1 MKNPE
6 TTNMQPESEEAEVK
20 LNVSIQ
26 KDIQEENRN
35 NEAVKI
41 ELVVNKEFVDDG
53 SSEQIRELQIPTNT
67 LQEVVSVENEIVL
80 QEKEE
85 LPLENNTITKEV
97 EEQEDNDIKLTFEAD
112 QSPVKNE
119 EERSS
124 NKQSKDENEEDL
136 SPVQIENEL
145 KNGINE
151 EEVRPSEIQT
161 NNESYSEDI
170 VESTTCD
177 VSEMQESVTQS
188 DAQNKAKIDDIVN
201 NDTSFVSY
209 DPSIML
215 KNVQIRL
222 NDCLKENSNL
232 FDVSNKSKDIELKIS
247 KYLTKEVSFGKTLK
261 DISGR
266 RMIRLRDT
274 PRERRISSNSSL
286 YVNTSMI
293 SQDEGT
299 ESKALHY
306 TFSDSF
312 PTNGSQLD
320 RKRKIDAEEYSTMK
334 KQKMDG
340 NSSLL
345 NRSTNLMKNICSP
358 YIMKVSTPK
367 AASFNFEPSKLDIS
381 GIKDDDNKITAESIE
396 STKKWCV
403 IM

>member
-6 TTNMQPESEEAEVK
+6 IINMQSESEEAEAK

-26 KDIQEENRN
+26 KDIQEENGN
-35 NEAVKI
+35 NEAVKV
-41 ELVVNKEFVDDG
+41 ELVKEFVDD
-53 SSEQIRELQIPTNT
+53 SVSEQMCEFQIPTNT

-85 LPLENNTITKEV
+85 GISLESNVITKEV
-97 EEQEDNDIKLTFEAD
+97 DEQEDNDIKLTFEAD
-112 QSPVKNE
+112 QSPMKNE
-119 EERSS
+119 EESS
-124 NKQSKDENEEDL
+124 NNKQPKDENEEL

-145 KNGINE
+145 KNNINE
-151 EEVRPSEIQT
+151 EEFRPSEIQT

-177 VSEMQESVTQS
+177 ISEMQESVTQS
-188 DAQNKAKIDDIVN
+188 DIQKNKAKIDDIVN

-209 DPSIML
+209 DPAIML

-232 FDVSNKSKDIELKIS
+232 FDVSNKSKDVELKIS

-266 RMIRLRDT
+266 RMIRARDS

-286 YVNTSMI
+286 YVNTSMF
-293 SQDEGT
+293 SQDEGI

-320 RKRKIDAEEYSTMK
+320 RKRKIDAEEYSTVK
-334 KQKMDG
+334 KQKIDG

-367 AASFNFEPSKLDIS
+367 ATSYNFEPSKLDIS
-381 GIKDDDNKITAESIE
+381 GIKDDDNKVTAESIE

>member
-26 KDIQEENRN
+26 KDIQEENGN

-124 NKQSKDENEEDL
+124 NKQSKNENEEDL

-151 EEVRPSEIQT
+151 EEFRPSEIQT
-161 NNESYSEDI
+161 NDESYSEDI

-367 AASFNFEPSKLDIS
+367 ATSFNFEPSKLDIS

>member
-6 TTNMQPESEEAEVK
+6 ITNMQPESEEAEVK

-26 KDIQEENRN
+26 KDIQEENGN

-41 ELVVNKEFVDDG
+41 ELVVNKEFIDDG
-53 SSEQIRELQIPTNT
+53 ASEQMQELQIPTNT

-119 EERSS
+119 EEKS
-124 NKQSKDENEEDL
+124 NSKESKDENEEE

-151 EEVRPSEIQT
+151 EEFRPSEVQT

-177 VSEMQESVTQS
+177 VSEMQESITQS
-188 DAQNKAKIDDIVN
+188 DAQKNKAKIDDIVN
-201 NDTSFVSY
+201 DTSFISY

-293 SQDEGT
+293 SQDEET

-320 RKRKIDAEEYSTMK
+320 RKRKIDAEEYSIIK

-340 NSSLL
+340 NSSLI